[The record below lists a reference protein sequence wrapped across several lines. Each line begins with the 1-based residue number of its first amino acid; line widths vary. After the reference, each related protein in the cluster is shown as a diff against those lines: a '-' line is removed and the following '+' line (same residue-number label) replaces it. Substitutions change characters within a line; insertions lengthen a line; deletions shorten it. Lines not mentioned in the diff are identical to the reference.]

1 MHHRREPR
9 HRYTTSDN
17 RPDITVFDF
26 SSGSNTD
33 LDVSLAHP
41 WSSEVI
47 LSSASTEGAA
57 ALQREQT
64 KAEKYS
70 MERLLGEEAVRLVPL
85 VLEQNGHWGQ
95 LAEKYLHQLS
105 LRSTDECRNS
115 NSSQFKTYWRE
126 RLSVQLQRCNSRV
139 IYRKIEGLLDRGD
152 E

>member
-17 RPDITVFDF
+17 CPDITVFDF

-41 WSSEVI
+41 WSSEVK
-47 LSSASTEGAA
+47 LSSASTEGAV

-115 NSSQFKTYWRE
+115 NSSKFKTYWRE
-126 RLSVQLQRCNSRV
+126 SLFN
-139 IYRKIEGLLDRGD
+139 YRDATRE
-152 E
+152 

>member
-1 MHHRREPR
+1 MHHRREPC
-9 HRYTTSDN
+9 HRYITSDN

-26 SSGSNTD
+26 GSGSNTD

-47 LSSASTEGAA
+47 FSSASTEGAA
-57 ALQREQT
+57 ALRREQT

-70 MERLLGEEAVRLVPL
+70 MERLPGEEAVRLVPL
-85 VLEQNGHWGQ
+85 VLEHFGHWGQ
-95 LAEKYLHQLS
+95 QAEKYLHQLS
-105 LRSTDECRNS
+105 LRSTDECGNS

-139 IYRKIEGLLDRGD
+139 IYRKVEGLLDRGD